1 MKIAIVGS
9 RRRTDKENVEK
20 LVNSFA
26 RDVIV
31 ISGGAKGVDTWAEQ
45 TARNRGL
52 EVIVFRP
59 NLKGIKHRGD
69 MVQRYYDRNKK
80 IAQECDIMYAFVSPD
95 RKGGTE
101 NTIKYAQELGKK
113 VILL

>member
-20 LVNSFA
+20 LVSSFA

-45 TARNRGL
+45 SARERGL
-52 EVIVFRP
+52 EVIIFKP
-59 NLKGIKHRGD
+59 DLKNIKHRGD
-69 MVQRYYDRNKK
+69 MVQRYYNRNKK
-80 IAQECDIMYAFVSPD
+80 VAQECDILYAFVSPD

-101 NTIKYAQELGKK
+101 NTIKFAQELGKK
-113 VILL
+113 VTIL